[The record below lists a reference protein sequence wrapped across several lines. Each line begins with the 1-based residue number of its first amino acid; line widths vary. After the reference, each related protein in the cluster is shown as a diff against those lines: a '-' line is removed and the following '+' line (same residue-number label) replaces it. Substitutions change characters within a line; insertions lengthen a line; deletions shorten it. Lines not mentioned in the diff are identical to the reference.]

1 MFGLVKRNTLVLRN
15 DLWFRGNI
23 KMSKKGKDHF
33 ELFDDH
39 TLLKHLVLDR
49 YVKAWASKLLSRW
62 KQVWFVDAFAG
73 EGGDQYG
80 HPGSPIIAAL
90 IARDAL
96 ERLGPTV
103 EGHAP
108 MRVLAFEVDGTRFD
122 RLEKAM
128 APYSK
133 SNPPIVELRL
143 GTLHERIDPFVEYVG
158 EKPSRFF
165 LDPFGVDGLQVEDLP
180 KLLAGPHNEI
190 FAMFSDVGATRLHAT
205 LLSEHRNVEFE
216 VDQVLA
222 KPSLFDEFTNEDA
235 AAKRAE
241 IERSNQARRA
251 TQAAS
256 DRILTQALGKDA
268 VDLIRSVPDEGRRAA
283 LVGLYMQRLR
293 EAGAQYVLSLPVRD
307 VSNARMYQL
316 VHASKAKPAV
326 RTMKQAMSEA
336 LNGSSLPMEVRRN
349 IQAELQLKCSTVVK
363 EISDHFVRETVRW
376 TIDKDRG
383 EVRSVKRFLLEDTP
397 AFPWQFEEIK
407 QALIEAGLKVDSRP
421 LAFRFR

>member
-1 MFGLVKRNTLVLRN
+1 
-15 DLWFRGNI
+15 
-23 KMSKKGKDHF
+23 
-33 ELFDDH
+33 
-39 TLLKHLVLDR
+39 
-49 YVKAWASKLLSRW
+49 
-62 KQVWFVDAFAG
+62 
-73 EGGDQYG
+73 
-80 HPGSPIIAAL
+80 
-90 IARDAL
+90 
-96 ERLGPTV
+96 
-103 EGHAP
+103 
-108 MRVLAFEVDGTRFD
+108 
-122 RLEKAM
+122 
-128 APYSK
+128 
-133 SNPPIVELRL
+133 
-143 GTLHERIDPFVEYVG
+143 
-158 EKPSRFF
+158 
-165 LDPFGVDGLQVEDLP
+165 
-180 KLLAGPHNEI
+180 
-190 FAMFSDVGATRLHAT
+190 
-205 LLSEHRNVEFE
+205 LSEHRNVEFE

-256 DRILTQALGKDA
+256 DRILTEALGKDA